1 MPAAAMTS
9 PATIKPIMRSG
20 LCFMSAIVP
29 KMQPSLEVL
38 LVFAGPKMM
47 NSYIVKPVEFDKFMT
62 AINGLGMYW
71 LLLNQPYKG

>member
-1 MPAAAMTS
+1 
-9 PATIKPIMRSG
+9 
-20 LCFMSAIVP
+20 MSAIVP